1 MPLTYEAAITT
12 IFDLGRT
19 ETIRTNTNE
28 MSEVVR
34 LICKN
39 AEVDKV
45 KTKLIKCLNAHS
57 DQSKKAMV
65 GYGFD
70 RHMFALSNEAKK
82 QNLKSDLLDFYRS
95 ESFDLST
102 SMLPW
107 GMSGIR
113 LPKDYDILGGGF
125 YYPWGIGVC
134 YLPRDN
140 YTCFTVTTSNALHS
154 SEKFKSALEK
164 AFDKIMDYYK

>member
-1 MPLTYEAAITT
+1 MRDFSSCE
-12 IFDLGRT
+12 
-19 ETIRTNTNE
+19 ENTR
-28 MSEVVR
+28 VV
-34 LICKN
+34 
-39 AEVDKV
+39 
-45 KTKLIKCLNAHS
+45 
-57 DQSKKAMV
+57 Q
-65 GYGFD
+65 Y
-70 RHMFALSNEAKK
+70 
-82 QNLKSDLLDFYRS
+82 
-95 ESFDLST
+95 
-102 SMLPW
+102 
-107 GMSGIR
+107 MSGIR